1 MIRKILAVLAGYA
14 IFVISSLL
22 LFKLSG
28 QKPHANASMFFKL
41 LTLLYGTCFAALS
54 GYILRLIAKTSNLNL
69 NYVLAIII
77 AGFATFSLFSAS
89 GSHWTQLL
97 AIFIFA
103 PASILGGKLY
113 RNKDISN
120 QL

>member
-22 LFKLSG
+22 LFNLSG
-28 QKPHANASMFFKL
+28 QKPHAEAPIVFKL
-41 LTLLYGTCFAALS
+41 LTLIYGGAFSALS
-54 GYILRLIAKTSNLNL
+54 GYVLRLIAKTRNLNL
-69 NYVLAIII
+69 NYILAIII
-77 AGFATFSLFSAS
+77 AGFATFSLFSAN

-103 PASILGGKLY
+103 PASIAGGKLY
-113 RNKDISN
+113 SNKHI
-120 QL
+120 

>member
-14 IFVISSLL
+14 IFVTSSLL

-28 QKPHANASMFFKL
+28 QKPHAGASMVLKL
-41 LTLLYGTCFAALS
+41 LTLLYGIFFATLS
-54 GYILRLIAKTSNLNL
+54 GYVLGLIAKISNLNL

-77 AGFATFSLFSAS
+77 AGFATFSLFSS
-89 GSHWTQLL
+89 GGSHWTQFL

-113 RNKDISN
+113 RNKHF
-120 QL
+120 